1 MSYSSFP
8 PASEQGF
15 LPEHTDSDGPW
26 NTWRDVTWRVDS
38 EYQAE
43 LKHFYDIM
51 SDSCHLRVIDPSLQG
66 SSWRQKPIHN
76 LATQIVFETG
86 LVRAC
91 VGWSL

>member
-15 LPEHTDSDGPW
+15 LPEHADSDGPW
-26 NTWRDVTWRVDS
+26 WRVDS

-66 SSWRQKPIHN
+66 SSWRQIPIHN
-76 LATQIVFETG
+76 LATQIVLETG